1 MSVLTTLI
9 GGLTAGFVLARL
21 LDPVRGRRRR
31 ALVGDQAVR
40 AAHAVGDAV
49 SVTARDA
56 RHRTQGVVAS
66 ARATW
71 RGDDTPDDTVL
82 AERVRAKIGGATGH
96 SRAIEVEASGG
107 RVILRGPILADEV
120 ASLVRRVAA
129 VRGVREVVDEL
140 DVHLEPGDVP
150 GLQGAPRGGA
160 PGRFEL
166 WQKHWSPTARLL
178 AGATGAAAGAYGL
191 RRGGITGAVG
201 ATAGA
206 LLLARSLTDLSFRRL
221 LGIGADGSAVV
232 VQKTIHVAA
241 PIESVFEIWSH
252 YERFPEFM
260 RHVRRV
266 ERLDDT
272 RARWTVAGPGGMP
285 ISWVT
290 RETAREEPAL
300 IAWETVEGAPVR
312 HTGRVR
318 FDPEDTGTRV
328 HVQMSYTPPLGAAGH
343 ALAVLFGADPRHAMH
358 EDLVR
363 FKSLLED
370 GKTSVSGRTVTE
382 DDIRRRTGGPTT

>member
-1 MSVLTTLI
+1 MSAMTTLI
-9 GGLTAGFVLARL
+9 GGLTTGFVVARL

-31 ALVGDQAVR
+31 ALVRDQAVR
-40 AAHAVGDAV
+40 ASHAVGDAV
-49 SVTARDA
+49 SVTARDL

-71 RGDDTPDDTVL
+71 RGNDTPDDRIL

-96 SRAIEVEASGG
+96 SRAIEVGASNG
-107 RVILRGPILADEV
+107 RVTLRGPILADEV
-120 ASLVRRVAA
+120 AQLVRRVEA

-140 DVHLEPGDVP
+140 DVRLEPGDVP
-150 GLQGAPRGGA
+150 GLQGAPRAGG

-166 WQKHWSPTARLL
+166 WQEHWSPTVRLL
-178 AGATGAAAGAYGL
+178 AGATGAVAGAYGL
-191 RRGGITGAVG
+191 RRGGVTGTVG

-221 LGIGADGSAVV
+221 LGIGAEGAAMV

-241 PIESVFEIWSH
+241 PIETVFDLWSH

-260 RHVRRV
+260 RHVRSV
-266 ERLDDT
+266 ERLDET
-272 RARWTVAGPGGMP
+272 RALWTIAGPGGVP
-285 ISWVT
+285 ITW
-290 RETAREEPAL
+290 ETHETVREEPML

-312 HTGRVR
+312 HAGRVR

-343 ALAVLFGADPRHAMH
+343 AVAWLFGADPRHAMH

-382 DDIRRRTGGPTT
+382 DEVRPGARG